1 MEREILAELIQ
12 EAEELE
18 VMRGADKEVLIA
30 SPKSGFTLT
39 VLLESGAG
47 GASEISA
54 VERLTLAAR
63 HLQLQREGER
73 YYLAYH
79 QLLGLRLRESMSGRA
94 GFRR

>member
-12 EAEELE
+12 GAEELE
-18 VMRGADKEVLIA
+18 VMKSPEEGALSA
-30 SPKSGFTLT
+30 SPRGGFTLT

-47 GASEISA
+47 GASEINA

-63 HLQLQREGER
+63 HLQLRCEGER
-73 YYLAYH
+73 YYLAYS
-79 QLLGLRLRESMSGRA
+79 QLLGLRLRESTSGRA

>member
-18 VMRGADKEVLIA
+18 VTSSTDGGALSA
-30 SPKSGFTLT
+30 TPRSGFTLT

-47 GASEISA
+47 GGSEISA
-54 VERLTLAAR
+54 IERLTLAAR
-63 HLQLQREGER
+63 HLQVQREGER

-79 QLLGLRLRESMSGRA
+79 QLLGLRLRESTSGRA